1 MRPLA
6 EALLSVRELKKWF
19 LQEPGFLAS
28 LFNRRGSIAVRA
40 VDGISFS
47 IDEGEILGIAGES
60 GCGKTTTGMTLVKL
74 YDPSAGEIRFRG
86 NDIASFQGKNLKA
99 YRRRAQ
105 IIFQNP
111 YESLNPRMTVLDAV
125 SEPWKIHGENDKSK
139 REELVARALQ
149 RSGLAPP
156 QGFFH
161 RFPHELSG
169 GQRQRVAIA
178 RAIVLEPNFLVADE
192 PVSMLDVSIRAGV
205 LKLLL
210 DFSKKLGM
218 AIVYI
223 SHDLSTIR
231 QICDRLAI
239 MYLGKI
245 VEIGPAEEV
254 IQNPAHPYAQAL
266 IAAVPVP
273 DPESFRPGPQ
283 LDMEVPSA
291 LDIPPGCRFHPR
303 CSRRK
308 GDCSKLEPPL
318 QEISPNH
325 YAACFT

>member
-1 MRPLA
+1 
-6 EALLSVRELKKWF
+6 
-19 LQEPGFLAS
+19 
-28 LFNRRGSIAVRA
+28 
-40 VDGISFS
+40 
-47 IDEGEILGIAGES
+47 
-60 GCGKTTTGMTLVKL
+60 MTLVKL
-74 YDPSAGEIRFRG
+74 YDPSGGEIRFRG
-86 NDIASFQGKNLKA
+86 DDISSFRGKDLKA

-111 YESLNPRMTVLDAV
+111 YESLNPRMTVLDTV
-125 SEPWKIHGENDKSK
+125 SEPWKIHGETDKRK
-139 REELVARALQ
+139 REKLVTRALE

-156 QGFFH
+156 REFFH

-178 RAIVLEPNFLVADE
+178 RAIVLEPTFLVADE
-192 PVSMLDVSIRAGV
+192 PVSMLDVSIRAGI
-205 LKLLL
+205 LKLLW
-210 DFSKKLGM
+210 DFSRKLGM

-245 VEIGPAEEV
+245 VEIGPTEEV

-273 DPESFRPGPQ
+273 DPESFRPEPQ
-283 LDMEVPSA
+283 IDMEVPSA
-291 LDIPPGCRFHPR
+291 LDVPLGCRFHPR

-308 GDCSKLEPPL
+308 KEDCSKLEPPL
-318 QEISPNH
+318 QEISPLH
-325 YAACFT
+325 HVACFP